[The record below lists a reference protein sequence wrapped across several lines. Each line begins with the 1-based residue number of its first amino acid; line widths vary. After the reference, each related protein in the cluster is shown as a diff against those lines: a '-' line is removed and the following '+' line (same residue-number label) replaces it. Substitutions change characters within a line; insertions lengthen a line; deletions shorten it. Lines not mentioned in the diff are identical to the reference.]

1 MENITYEQLSCIN
14 SLFNI
19 DYLNKYEK
27 FFKMFDKNSLKY
39 KDLNYILN
47 EELIEEFKNDLL
59 KLEKAYELNDYIDN
73 IIEYFKFND
82 FLDNAYIDSSIYNI
96 LIAKEKNESLKS
108 NLRKFK
114 IVSKDQKCKKVK
126 YNFCNTIT
134 GRLTCKSENGNI
146 LTLPKKY
153 RRIFKSKW
161 GSEGELLSVDFKS
174 LEPRLA
180 KKITCKKEYDDIYQ
194 EINELIEENF
204 DRSIIKKA
212 VISTLYGS
220 QKSIENISEIKS
232 NILIETCNKFFE
244 IEKLTLFASK
254 IDEKLNTRINLFGR
268 PIKNDDET
276 KDNVILN
283 NFIQSSAVDIS
294 LMYFLNLINNIDREQ
309 CRPLFIIHDAIIFD
323 VKKEY
328 IQKLE
333 NVVNKGY
340 NDKLLGY
347 FPLEITKFME

>member
-1 MENITYEQLSCIN
+1 MENITYEQLNCIN
-14 SLFNI
+14 NLFNI
-19 DYLNKYEK
+19 DYLYSYEK
-27 FFKMFDKNSLKY
+27 YFKMFNQHKLKY
-39 KDLNYILN
+39 NDLINILN
-47 EELIEEFKNDLL
+47 EELVDEFKKDLE
-59 KLEKAYELNDYIDN
+59 KLEYSYKKNEYIDN
-73 IIEYFKFND
+73 IIEYFKLND
-82 FLDNAYIDSSIYNI
+82 FIDNSYIDSSIYNI

-114 IVSKDQKCKKVK
+114 IISKDQKCKKVK
-126 YNFCNTIT
+126 YNFCSTVT

-146 LTLPKKY
+146 LTLPKNY

-161 GSEGELLSVDFKS
+161 TNNGELLSIDFKS

-180 KKITCKKEYDDIYQ
+180 KKITCKKEYEDIYQ

-220 QKSIENISEIKS
+220 HKSIDNISEVKS
-232 NILIETCNKFFE
+232 NLLIETCNSFFE
-244 IEKLTLFASK
+244 IEKITEFANS
-254 IDEKLNTRINLFGR
+254 IDNQLNRRTNLFGR

-276 KDNVILN
+276 KNNVILN
-283 NFIQSSAVDIS
+283 NFIQSSAVDIA
-294 LMYFLNLINNIDREQ
+294 LMYFLELIKKIDREN
-309 CRPLFIIHDAIIFD
+309 CRPLFIIHDAIVFD

-328 IQKLE
+328 IEKLE
-333 NVVNKGY
+333 KIVSEGY
-340 NDKLLGY
+340 NNELLGY